1 MKKKLPESL
10 IKHQEQRKAETLQTV
25 QSVIDV
31 LKEEGTIIT
40 KKMLIELSGYSPSTF
55 SKPHVKELLKN
66 NEICQYRKRETIS
79 RTQAVD
85 NKLKQK
91 NEQLLKKCN
100 KLQDNLLDKDIRIS
114 KLEVDLEEQKEKN
127 KRLLGK
133 LHEIMRQAEVK
144 GISL

>member
-55 SKPHVKELLKN
+55 SKAHLKELLEK
-66 NEICQYRKRETIS
+66 NEICQYRKRETVS
-79 RTQAVD
+79 SAQTVD
-85 NKLKQK
+85 SKLKRQK
-91 NEQLLKKCN
+91 EQLVNKCN

-114 KLEVDLEEQKEKN
+114 KLEVDLEEQREKN

-133 LHEIMRQAEVK
+133 LHEIMRQAEMK